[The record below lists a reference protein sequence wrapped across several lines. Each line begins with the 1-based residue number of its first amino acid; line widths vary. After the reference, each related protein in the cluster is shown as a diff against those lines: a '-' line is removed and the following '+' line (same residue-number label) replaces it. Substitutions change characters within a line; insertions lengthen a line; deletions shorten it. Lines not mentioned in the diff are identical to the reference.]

1 MRHRSLCLTLPL
13 LLTLASA
20 PLAATD
26 LRGSSRT
33 ALSDR
38 FPSLLG
44 GVDLQALEQAACFA
58 GPIRGSVLVI
68 TNDGGGTSALTV
80 DVLATRPGD
89 APGTALA
96 QVRPAFLHLAGGEPL
111 AFSCGQ
117 FAYFVTLD
125 PDVAQP
131 ISELTLVSDPGT
143 TTSGTCTGV
152 LAVAARLVLRPLA
165 GGLPLHAARPM
176 KLRISGRWTLAEGDI
191 AAGESPLVLFAL
203 RQQDG
208 RVRPQPECL
217 GDADPDTSLCFE
229 AAGSAVSNV
238 SNIGRPRE

>member
-1 MRHRSLCLTLPL
+1 MRYRSICLVLPL
-13 LLTLASA
+13 LSTLASA

-26 LRGSSRT
+26 LRGSSRVS
-33 ALSDR
+33 LSDQA
-38 FPSLLG
+38 PSLLG
-44 GVDLQALEQAACFA
+44 GVDLQALEQSACFA

-68 TNDGGGTSALTV
+68 TNDGGGASALTV

-89 APGTALA
+89 PPGTALA
-96 QVRPAFLHLAGGEPL
+96 QVRPSFLHLAGGEPL

-117 FAYFVTLD
+117 FEYFLTLD
-125 PDVAQP
+125 PDVAQTL
-131 ISELTLVSDPGT
+131 SELTLVPDPGT

-176 KLRISGRWTLAEGDI
+176 KLRISGRWTLADSDL

-208 RVRPQPECL
+208 RVLPQPECL
-217 GDADPDTSLCFE
+217 GDDDPDTSLCFQ
-229 AAGSAVSNV
+229 ATGSHVSD
-238 SNIGRPRE
+238 IGRPRE